1 PPPPEGYAVIVWLHS
16 GDFTVGNVSELNPFH
31 LVLKQKLLVVTVA
44 YRLGIFG
51 FFTSMDFVAPGNFGL
66 MDQSAALLWVNRNIK
81 FFGGNDKS
89 ITIMGHGSGAVSAS
103 LHLTS
108 GDWSTDLFHKA
119 IIMSGTSLSATS
131 VREPRTYAG
140 SLDQLSSAFGCF
152 RRPTADLLGCLRRV
166 DAQILMENSPVMDW
180 GPVIDEGLSN
190 ITTPFVSGDP
200 RTLFERGRA
209 LKVPVLIGFTDMEDS
224 LDVSMGEVMNDGIA
238 SEMYNSFIE
247 DIVLN
252 GISSLESNESCGTN
266 NQVVMDAVN
275 FVYLP
280 YPPVTDPI
288 ELRKRFIDFNTE
300 RNYAAPTIL
309 LATYM
314 SKMSET
320 YVYKF
325 DIKPKTTAANEG
337 LPQWA
342 SVPHRYDQIFV
353 WGLPY
358 WMQLENQ
365 TQWDNA
371 DKRLSDIIMT
381 LWSNFVKY
389 TEPTKLGVY
398 IKWDPFTPQQQG
410 VLIIDRSFNMSDSTS
425 LNYNAMQFWN
435 DYYPKV
441 IEFASQCCNAT
452 DTGSSIHTFVNN
464 GSSRIIVL
472 FLSILFV
479 YQTVYLST

>member
-1 PPPPEGYAVIVWLHS
+1 
-16 GDFTVGNVSELNPFH
+16 
-31 LVLKQKLLVVTVA
+31 
-44 YRLGIFG
+44 
-51 FFTSMDFVAPGNFGL
+51 
-66 MDQSAALLWVNRNIK
+66 
-81 FFGGNDKS
+81 
-89 ITIMGHGSGAVSAS
+89 MGHGSGAISAS

-108 GDWSTDLFHKA
+108 GDWSTELFHRA

-131 VREPRTYAG
+131 IREPRSYSG
-140 SLDQLSSAFGCF
+140 SLDQIASAFGCF

-190 ITTPFVSGDP
+190 TTTPFVSGNP
-200 RTLFERGRA
+200 RTLFERGRVQ
-209 LKVPVLIGFTDMEDS
+209 KVPVMIGFTDMEDS
-224 LDVSMGEVMNDGIA
+224 LDVSMAEVMEDGIT
-238 SEMYNSFIE
+238 SEMYDTLIG
-247 DIVLN
+247 DVVLN
-252 GISSLESNESCGTN
+252 EISSLESNESCGSN
-266 NQVVMDAVN
+266 NQVVLDAVN
-275 FVYLP
+275 FVYKP

-288 ELRKRFIDFNTE
+288 ELRKKFVEFNTE
-300 RNYAAPTIL
+300 RNFAAPSVL
-309 LATYM
+309 LATHI

-325 DIKPKTTAANEG
+325 DIKPKTPAANEG

-342 SVPHRYDQIFV
+342 GVPHRYDLIFV

-358 WMQLENQ
+358 WIQLENQ

-381 LWSNFVKY
+381 LWSNFAKFSD
-389 TEPTKLGVY
+389 PTKLGVY
-398 IKWDPFTPQQQG
+398 IKWDPFTPQKQG

-441 IEFASQCCNAT
+441 LDIAMQCCNAT
-452 DTGSSIHTFVNN
+452 DSGNSLLTSVNN
-464 GSSRIIVL
+464 GSSRVIVL
-472 FLSILFV
+472 FLSMLFV
-479 YQTVYLST
+479 YQTVSYLST